1 MADTRS
7 GSESASRRQKVGK
20 NAAERQKDRVR
31 DGARDRHG
39 DVRETV
45 READKLRE
53 NVIWSGCFELHAPFA
68 LPYREGE

>member
-1 MADTRS
+1 MSQHADDKR
-7 GSESASRRQKVGK
+7 GKK
-20 NAAERQKDRVR
+20 NAAERQRDRVR

-39 DVRETV
+39 DVSETV
-45 READKLRE
+45 RKTEKLRE